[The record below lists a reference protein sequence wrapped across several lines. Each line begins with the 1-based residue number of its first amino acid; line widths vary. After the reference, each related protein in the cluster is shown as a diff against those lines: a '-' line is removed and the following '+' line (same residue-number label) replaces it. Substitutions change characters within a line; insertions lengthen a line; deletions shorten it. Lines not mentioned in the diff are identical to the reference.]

1 MDFLANYALDRPHR
15 QCHMRA
21 TTRWRQTNWRAD
33 DQNTIS
39 LRRCAFAVGVEA
51 MTNTTAIHQLVGR
64 NPEFMTVR
72 APKAFSFEPEVA
84 GFYDTAT
91 GSIQYIAA
99 DPITRKC
106 AVIDPV
112 LDFEPKS
119 GSTRTTSADG
129 LLNYIDAHGLTLEWI
144 LDTHPHADHFSAA
157 GYLKDVTGA
166 STGIGE
172 RVKEVQRLWKKLYNL
187 PASSPINMVHWDHLF
202 ADGEWFTV
210 GELDASVL
218 LSPGHTLAS
227 VTYIIG
233 NAAFVHD
240 TIFMPDSGTARADF
254 PGGDA
259 WELWRS
265 IQKILQLPTD
275 TRLFTGHDYRP
286 NGREP
291 RWESTIA
298 AQREHNL
305 HLKDVDEE
313 KFVRLR
319 TERDR
324 TLPLP
329 ALMLSALQVN
339 LAGGRL
345 PPPESDGRQYLKI
358 PLNAFP
364 RAL

>member
-1 MDFLANYALDRPHR
+1 
-15 QCHMRA
+15 
-21 TTRWRQTNWRAD
+21 
-33 DQNTIS
+33 
-39 LRRCAFAVGVEA
+39 
-51 MTNTTAIHQLVGR
+51 MTNTTVIDQLAGHK
-64 NPEFMTVR
+64 PQFTTVR
-72 APKAFSFEPEVA
+72 APKVFSFEPEVA
-84 GFYDTAT
+84 GFYDLAT
-91 GSIQYIAA
+91 GSIQYIVA

-119 GSTRTTSADG
+119 GSTRTTSADR
-129 LLNYIDAHGLTLEWI
+129 LLSYIDAHELTLKWI

-172 RVKEVQRLWKKLYNL
+172 RVKEVQSLWKTLYNL
-187 PASSPINMVHWDHLF
+187 PASSPMNTVQWDHLF

-218 LSPGHTLAS
+218 LSSGHTLAS

-240 TIFMPDSGTARADF
+240 TLFMPDSGTARADF

-259 WELWRS
+259 RQLWRS
-265 IQKILQLPTD
+265 IQKILQLPAN

-286 NGREP
+286 NGREA

-298 AQREHNL
+298 AQRQHNL
-305 HLKDVDEE
+305 HLKNVDEDE
-313 KFVRLR
+313 FVRLR
-319 TERDR
+319 TDRDR
-324 TLPLP
+324 ALPLP

-345 PPPESDGRQYLKI
+345 PSPESDGRQYLKI

-364 RAL
+364 RAPLDSQR